1 MNRGLFSFVVPAS
14 LIASLILL
22 AGCTIVVEPF
32 DPVTRP
38 VSASADPLSPVQTVT
53 LGSSEEVWYEVS
65 VSSNLVSSSDVIY
78 FEAEPQ
84 GFADTSGVLSLRLYA
99 SSGTV
104 LASSVSPAGF
114 GAGTTTLTSASASEF
129 SPAIVN
135 AVNCRGPC
143 IILPSAS
150 GTFLIRVRNISG
162 STITVNFFAFGD
174 QFADGN
180 EPFNDSEQGA
190 VGLVVNDEDTG
201 AIETLGDVDW
211 YVVNERG
218 TFLFTSLSSAE
229 LRAEVWD
236 GSVLVDT
243 LSPGESV
250 EVRVGDE
257 IAVFSAGNFA
267 GPPGS
272 DGQGTFYTVELR
284 P

>member
-1 MNRGLFSFVVPAS
+1 MSRGLFSSVVPVS

-22 AGCTIVVEPF
+22 AGCTVVVEPF
-32 DPVTRP
+32 EPETQP
-38 VSASADPLSPVQTVT
+38 ISASADPLSPVDTVT
-53 LGSSEEVWYEVS
+53 LGSSEEIWYEVS
-65 VSSNLVSSSDVIY
+65 VSSSLASSSDVIY

-84 GFADTSGVLSLRLYA
+84 GFADTSGVLSLRRYA

-114 GAGTTTLTSASASEF
+114 GAGTTTLTSVSSSEF

-143 IILPSAS
+143 IILPSTS

-162 STITVNFFAFGD
+162 GTITVNFFAFGD

-180 EPFNDSEQGA
+180 EPFNDTEDGA
-190 VGLVVNDEDTG
+190 VGLFLDDVDTG
-201 AIETLGDVDW
+201 AIETLGDIDW
-211 YVVNERG
+211 YVVNDPG

-236 GSVLVDT
+236 GNVLVDT
-243 LSPGESV
+243 LSPGET
-250 EVRVGDE
+250 EGVRVGDE
-257 IAVFSAGNFA
+257 IAIFSAGNFA

-272 DGQGTFYTVELR
+272 DGEGTFYTVELD